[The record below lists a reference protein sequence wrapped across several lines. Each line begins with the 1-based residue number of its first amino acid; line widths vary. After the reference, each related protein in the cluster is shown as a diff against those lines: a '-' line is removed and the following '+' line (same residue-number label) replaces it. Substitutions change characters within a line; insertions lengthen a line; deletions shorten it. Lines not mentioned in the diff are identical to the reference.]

1 MKHLIFLSLFYFL
14 SILSHPVFLNDIE
27 EVEQAVKEFVKAVVE
42 ADKAKFNK
50 VLSDDLV
57 YGHSNGAV
65 QNKEEFINEIISLT
79 PFDYISVNTSEQTIN
94 ISGNIAVVRHIY
106 AAKAKNRSGEMVDIR
121 IGNMMVWVKHDKD
134 WKLLSRQAYRL

>member
-14 SILSHPVFLNDIE
+14 GILSQPVFFNDIE
-27 EVEQAVKEFVKAVVE
+27 EVEQVIKEFTKAVVE
-42 ADKAKFNK
+42 ADQAKFNRI
-50 VLSDDLV
+50 LSDDLV

-65 QNKEEFINEIISLT
+65 QNKQEFIDEIISLT

-94 ISGNIAVVRHIY
+94 ITKNIAIVRHIY
-106 AAKAKNRSGEMVDIR
+106 SAQAKNRSGEMVDIR
-121 IGNMMVWVKHDKD
+121 IGNMMVWVKHDKN